1 MQLERIGKYERLD
14 HIGHG
19 TTANVWLAKDPQM
32 GRQVALKV
40 VEPEATDLEPFFKEA
55 RLLARSQHPNIVTIH
70 GSDLIDGKVVIDMEY
85 VPGKTLRQL
94 LKDEKQLSLDRALKI
109 AAQILNA
116 LAYAHGMGVIHRDMK
131 PANILIGPEDAVKV
145 VDFGIA
151 DVLASQGYLA
161 GAGTF
166 SHMAPECF
174 EDKSDRRS
182 DLYSVGVILY
192 EMLAGELPVQ
202 AERNTLTA
210 WKEALDSQKKLKPLT
225 AFLPSVPNGLQG
237 IVSLALTHDKQ
248 KRFQTAEAFLDA
260 LKRNGFYALPNS
272 EAELRLIDRFEAAY
286 NRIDKHLRQELK
298 ADRKTGFADVVRQ
311 YAQQHPEWQSE
322 RDLLRLGRVRNELR
336 HELMEADQ
344 YRFVPVTADIERLDE
359 VAKNL
364 GESSREQAKNR
375 PLIIAEK
382 VDALNSSKVAKS
394 HPLPPNQTTERLN
407 ESKNKEGAG
416 EAQPQREADHSEAP
430 TQRGSDQAQLKRV
443 MQELRFVPAW
453 KIILNY
459 DANGAVHYVG
469 TSVFAPPGE
478 MFAPLIRGTVLDATR
493 SLENFFDEQRE
504 IQLELLE
511 QQKQERIR
519 KGLCTSCGESLG
531 FKDKLC
537 RRTHHD
543 DPLCNMAHFHDEPNL
558 AECWRKA
565 RHKARMV

>member
-1 MQLERIGKYERLD
+1 MQPPKIGDKYEILD
-14 HIGHG
+14 HLGHG
-19 TTANVWLAKDPQM
+19 TSANVYLAKDTRM

-40 VEPEATDLEPFFKEA
+40 VDPETTDLEPFFKEA
-55 RLLARSQHPNIVTIH
+55 RLLARLQHPNIVTIH
-70 GSDLIDGKVVIDMEY
+70 GSDLIDDKVVVDMEY
-85 VPGKTLRQL
+85 IPGKTLRQL

-109 AAQILNA
+109 SAQILNA

-192 EMLAGELPVQ
+192 EMLVGELPVQ

-225 AFLPSVPNGLQG
+225 AFLPSVPNRLQG
-237 IVSLALTHDKQ
+237 IVSLTLTHDKQ

-286 NRIDKHLRQELK
+286 NRIDKHLRQELN

-336 HELMEADQ
+336 HEMLEASQFREVPAEADI
-344 YRFVPVTADIERLDE
+344 RRLE
-359 VAKNL
+359 ELVKTPIGGGNV
-364 GESSREQAKNR
+364 SSREDARYPIRYDKYEINNDGSKYLLPGYNWLTNATDDLR
-375 PLIIAEK
+375 SVWLPGTPVFDKYSGADSNIIASEEEGKWVCTYPCYEWDTCLYTGNPCASWSPGKAHPDYPNVIASIIEGRWRPAFRYTWAHGVVLDEK
-382 VDALNSSKVAKS
+382 V
-394 HPLPPNQTTERLN
+394 
-407 ESKNKEGAG
+407 G
-416 EAQPQREADHSEAP
+416 EYDDKGTHDWVLDQPAAVVR
-430 TQRGSDQAQLKRV
+430 RGS
-443 MQELRFVPAW
+443 
-453 KIILNY
+453 
-459 DANGAVHYVG
+459 
-469 TSVFAPPGE
+469 
-478 MFAPLIRGTVLDATR
+478 
-493 SLENFFDEQRE
+493 RE
-504 IQLELLE
+504 
-511 QQKQERIR
+511 
-519 KGLCTSCGESLG
+519 
-531 FKDKLC
+531 
-537 RRTHHD
+537 
-543 DPLCNMAHFHDEPNL
+543 
-558 AECWRKA
+558 
-565 RHKARMV
+565 